1 MAQTPY
7 AATYTAG
14 AALAGSSDT
23 RQAPDR
29 AWGAAINRYSYA
41 MLSLIAEYLL
51 DENDKAEAKHVRPTI
66 ASKSCATLIP
76 EQFDDEYSPQAFR
89 LATDVNVTEGSN
101 ATIVLESTD
110 SILAGDLLQYNNLD
124 NFVQLYVV
132 SNDSAT
138 NLTCKATKVG
148 SGGGTATLVS
158 STDSRMITKLNP
170 SFSDRPTV
178 GDGYQQEMIRRIN
191 YLMTSIWPISEGF
204 LQNALSL
211 QGSPTGEGIGGDF
224 ERRKRLLMGNALK
237 NRNDHMIGSAFAY
250 IDGTGTSKKYI
261 SKGLLGWVARNAV
274 NVGDG
279 SLSYENFTKNN
290 LQTAFEAGNSGE
302 LYMLAGPG
310 VVSTIN
316 NLLGLKYRMDNTN
329 IQNEFGLNIKRVE
342 TDFGILNIVRD
353 AYFSTDAFKYAALT
367 FDPKKLTRRFL
378 RGLDFK
384 FRDNLELSNILGNK
398 GAWVC
403 VEALMSAGETVT
415 LHTNIQRAAA

>member
-1 MAQTPY
+1 MAQAPY
-7 AATYTAG
+7 AASYSAG
-14 AALAGSSDT
+14 AALAGSSDA
-23 RQAPDR
+23 RQKPDR
-29 AWGAAINRYSYA
+29 VWGAAINRYSYA

-51 DENDKAEAKHVRPTI
+51 DENDKAKAKIVRPTI
-66 ASKSCATLIP
+66 ASKSCDTLTP
-76 EQFDDEYSPQAFR
+76 EQFDDEYSPQNFR
-89 LATDVNVTEGSN
+89 ITTDVNVTEGAA
-101 ATIVLESTD
+101 ATVVLESTD
-110 SILAGDLLQYNNLD
+110 SILANDLLQYNNLD
-124 NFVQLYVV
+124 NFVHMTVTTVDSSTQLTV
-132 SNDSAT
+132 
-138 NLTCKATKVG
+138 KITKIG
-148 SGGGTATLVS
+148 SGGTATIYG
-158 STDSRMITKLNP
+158 STDSKMLSRLSPAFT
-170 SFSDRPTV
+170 DRPSV
-178 GDGYQQEMIRRIN
+178 GDGYQKEMIRRLN

-204 LQNALSL
+204 VQNALAL

-224 ERRKRLLMGNALK
+224 ERRKRLLMGDALK

-250 IDGTGTSKKYI
+250 TDGTGSSKKYI

-316 NLLGLKYRMDNTN
+316 NLLGLKYRMDNN
-329 IQNEFGLNIKRVE
+329 NVQNEFGLNIKKVE
-342 TDFGILNIVRD
+342 TDYGILNIVRD
-353 AYFSTDAFKYAALT
+353 AFFSADAFKYAALT

-384 FRDNLELSNILGNK
+384 FKDNLELANVLGNK

-403 VEALMSAGETVT
+403 IEALMAAGETVT